1 MLGWLGLLCCLAYLF
16 GHLWVRLRCLEVRSV
31 DDFEPPACDPAKRL
45 SVVVAARNE
54 EDTIVPALQRLLSHS
69 DPQREIII
77 VEDRSEDRTREL
89 VAKLC
94 AEHSELRM
102 VVIEEL
108 PEGWLGKV
116 HALHRGAQEAQGEW
130 LLFSDADVHMDG
142 AVVRKCVNLCE
153 AQKLDH
159 LAVLP
164 KLESRTFLARCT
176 IAAFCGMLL
185 TTTTR
190 KRRQDATDRTHA
202 IGVGAFNLVRREVLE
217 RSEGFDWL
225 RMDVAD
231 DMALALVLK
240 RAGARHDI
248 MFNRD
253 GLAVEWYPTL
263 PAMVHGLEKN
273 AFGVACHYS
282 VMRSL
287 VTVMVC
293 LNASV
298 GPLLALG
305 SHPEVVLLTYAVGG
319 FSSYVSARQMGWRG
333 IAPIFVPLGTLF
345 IGWIVANSA
354 AKTLWRGGVEWRG
367 TRYSLSEL
375 REQQRIRF

>member
-1 MLGWLGLLCCLAYLF
+1 
-16 GHLWVRLRCLEVRSV
+16 
-31 DDFEPPACDPAKRL
+31 L

-54 EDTIVPALQRLLSHS
+54 EDTIVPALERLLSHS

-89 VAKLC
+89 VTKLC

-102 VVIEEL
+102 VAIDEL

-164 KLESRTFLARCT
+164 KLQCRTFLARCT
-176 IAAFCGMLL
+176 IAAFCGTLL

-190 KRRQDATDRTHA
+190 KRRQDATNQTHA

-217 RSEGFDWL
+217 RSEGFEWL

-248 MFNRD
+248 MFIRE
-253 GLAVEWYPTL
+253 GLTVEWYPTL

-273 AFGVACHYS
+273 AFGAGCHYS

-287 VTVMVC
+287 GTVLAC
-293 LNASV
+293 LAGSV

-305 SHPEVVLLTYAVGG
+305 SHPEAVLLTYAVGG
-319 FSSYVSARQMGWRG
+319 FSAHVSARQLGWRG

-345 IGWIVANSA
+345 IGWIVANA
-354 AKTLWRGGVEWRG
+354 TVKTLWRGGVEWRG
-367 TRYSLSEL
+367 TKYSLSEL
-375 REQQRIRF
+375 REQQRIRL